1 MRAGKLDRRIT
12 IQAKSVTTSARGEQI
27 ETWAD
32 VATVWAQARPN
43 RGAERFSTMQNVGT
57 AVMTFH
63 LRYRSDVTVLH
74 RISYDGKL
82 WDILDVRE
90 IGRNVVTEIDCTA
103 RADD

>member
-12 IQAKSVTTSARGEQI
+12 IQEKSVTTSARGELV

-32 VATVWAQARPN
+32 VLTVWAQARPN
-43 RGAERFSTMQNVGT
+43 RGSERFGMMQTVGS

-63 LRYRSDVTVLH
+63 LRYRADVTVLN
-74 RISYDGKL
+74 RVSYDGKI

-90 IGRNVVTEIDCTA
+90 IGRHVVTEIDCTA
-103 RADD
+103 RADN

>member
-12 IQAKSVTTSARGEQI
+12 IQAKTVSQSSSGEPQ

-43 RGAERFSTMQNVGT
+43 RGAERFATIQNVGS

-63 LRYRSDVTVLH
+63 IRYRDDLTVLN
-74 RISYDGKL
+74 RISYDGKI
-82 WDILDVRE
+82 WDIIDVRV

-103 RADD
+103 RADI